1 MYAIL
6 RSQRLEVLLAKAA
19 CLHPHAKA
27 RQCQLLVW
35 PNITSSSARVDTLSY
50 IPRRGSYGKGM
61 GKVWMRNAETY
72 HFHKT
77 KA

>member
-19 CLHPHAKA
+19 CLHPNAKA

-35 PNITSSSARVDTLSY
+35 PDITSSSARVDTK
-50 IPRRGSYGKGM
+50 KGCPGEEAM
-61 GKVWMRNAETY
+61 GTVWEGGCAMIETF
-72 HFHKT
+72 HFPKT

>member
-35 PNITSSSARVDTLSY
+35 LNITSSSARVDTLS
-50 IPRRGSYGKGM
+50 SVAM
-61 GKVWMRNAETY
+61 TETF
-72 HFHKT
+72 HFPKT